1 MNERGQ
7 GHAFVLFFSQ
17 EENFL
22 AQGSHL
28 YMNKKK
34 QKTDIA
40 TVQVEWEDRPGV
52 AVCRSKFEVKEDGC
66 SVSLRGQFRCVCVC
80 VFQLPAFSMVQ

>member
-1 MNERGQ
+1 MREARVVLLFCFYQ
-7 GHAFVLFFSQ
+7 GRELFSTRFSFVYEQ
-17 EENFL
+17 
-22 AQGSHL
+22 
-28 YMNKKK
+28 KKK
-34 QKTDIA
+34 KTDIA